1 MQYVWKDI
9 VKVNGWIS
17 AEAYPISGKMTT
29 DEIMRLMISCL
40 LLQKSMMLVLMMC
53 KHI

>member
-17 AEAYPISGKMTT
+17 AEAYPISGKMT
-29 DEIMRLMISCL
+29 I
-40 LLQKSMMLVLMMC
+40 VLMMC